1 MPELVF
7 SQNGN
12 MHRVKLFWFFF
23 CLSLMVGCATQEK
36 LDAPSR
42 APFWPSL
49 PDLPR
54 FEYEFTLRN
63 DLSIADRGKFDS
75 FKAALTGEL
84 EHARI
89 ELIKPLDIAAY
100 KGRII
105 VSDSVM
111 RLVYLFDV
119 PMRLTAVFG
128 RKGEGKLQKPL
139 GVAID
144 GNINFYVTD
153 AGSRSI
159 VVYDSRG
166 HYKKRIGKPGD
177 LVRPTDVA
185 VNRDGSRIYVVDA
198 GGLASRQ
205 HHIVVYNAKGEKLF
219 IIGERGTS
227 PGKFNLPT
235 HAAVAPDGTLYVLDT
250 GNFRV
255 QAFDADGKYLRGW
268 GGLGTAYGHFSR
280 PRGIA
285 VDNDGNVYVTDAS
298 FGNLQIFNP
307 KGQLLMALGHGGV
320 KDRMGVYSLIA
331 GVSVDET
338 GRVYIVDQ
346 HFQKVEILKHLTKK
360 EAEAIMH
367 EFGVKPLY

>member
-1 MPELVF
+1 M
-7 SQNGN
+7 SKI
-12 MHRVKLFWFFF
+12 KLFILF
-23 CLSLMVGCATQEK
+23 LSASLLLACAAQNNK
-36 LDAPSR
+36 LKDPNR

-49 PDLPR
+49 PDRPR
-54 FEYEFTLRN
+54 FEYEFTLRS
-63 DLSIADRGKFDS
+63 DLSIIKRGTFDK
-75 FKAALTGEL
+75 FKAAVTGEVL
-84 EHARI
+84 HPKI
-89 ELIKPLDIAAY
+89 ELIKPLDVASY
-100 KGRII
+100 QGRII

-111 RLVYLFDV
+111 RLVYLFDI
-119 PMRLTAVFG
+119 PLRLTAVFG
-128 RKGEGKLQKPL
+128 YKGEGKLEKPL

-144 GNINFYVTD
+144 GNVNFYVAD

-177 LVRPTDVA
+177 LVKPTDVA
-185 VNRDGSRIYVVDA
+185 VNHDGSRIYVVDA
-198 GGLASRQ
+198 GGLGSRE
-205 HHIVVYNAKGEKLF
+205 HHIVVYNAKGKKLF

-227 PGKFNLPT
+227 AGKFNLPT

-255 QAFDADGKYLRGW
+255 QAFDANGKYLRSW
-268 GGLGTAYGHFSR
+268 GGLGTGYGHFAR

-298 FGNLQIFNP
+298 FGNLQIFNS
-307 KGQLLMALGHGGV
+307 KGQLLMALGQGGV
-320 KDRMGVYSLIA
+320 KDRLGVYSLIA

-346 HFQKVEILKHLTKK
+346 NFKKVEVIKHLTKK
-360 EAEAIMH
+360 EGEAIMQ
-367 EFGVKPLY
+367 EFGVQAQH